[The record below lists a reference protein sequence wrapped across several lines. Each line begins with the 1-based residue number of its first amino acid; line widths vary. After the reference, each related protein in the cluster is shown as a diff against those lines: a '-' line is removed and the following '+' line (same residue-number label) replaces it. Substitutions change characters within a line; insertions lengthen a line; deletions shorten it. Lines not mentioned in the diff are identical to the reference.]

1 METCQI
7 TFSYINKKCLEWN
20 LDDNSNAN
28 ESKMPLLWLSTRV
41 FFQRSSKKVEWKSSL
56 IWKLS
61 KKLRGPRW
69 RPVCGKLNSKR
80 DCHVPPV
87 HVNHATHRGIISKKE
102 EEDGEVPTYSS
113 SSPPLLHMMAAA
125 PATEFSVSLS
135 KRLIKY
141 STHGLSV
148 FLLGHGQPF
157 CTLPG
162 IQGSGEK
169 KVNYELA
176 TPLTDTLKKK
186 SRVLAWWLKS
196 GFLYTC
202 LWPFSSYDK
211 CNKEK

>member
-113 SSPPLLHMMAAA
+113 SSPPLLHTMAAA
-125 PATEFSVSLS
+125 PATYGILGLTFKTINQIFNTWPLCFFAWP
-135 KRLIKY
+135 R
-141 STHGLSV
+141 STILHPSRHPGERREKGELWT
-148 FLLGHGQPF
+148 GHTINRYF
-157 CTLPG
+157 
-162 IQGSGEK
+162 E
-169 KVNYELA
+169 EE
-176 TPLTDTLKKK
+176 
-186 SRVLAWWLKS
+186 
-196 GFLYTC
+196 
-202 LWPFSSYDK
+202 SSS
-211 CNKEK
+211 C

>member
-113 SSPPLLHMMAAA
+113 SSPPLLHTMAAA

-148 FLLGHGQPF
+148 FLLWPRSTILHPSRHPGERREKGELWTGHTINRYF
-157 CTLPG
+157 E
-162 IQGSGEK
+162 GEEDEEVAYEK
-169 KVNYELA
+169 FQIYLWKFSESVCKVL
-176 TPLTDTLKKK
+176 
-186 SRVLAWWLKS
+186 
-196 GFLYTC
+196 
-202 LWPFSSYDK
+202 
-211 CNKEK
+211 